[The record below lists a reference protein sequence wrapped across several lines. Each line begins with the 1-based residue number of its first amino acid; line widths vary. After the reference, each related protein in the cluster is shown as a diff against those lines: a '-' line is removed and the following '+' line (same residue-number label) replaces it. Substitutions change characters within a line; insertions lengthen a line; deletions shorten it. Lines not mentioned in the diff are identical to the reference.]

1 MLKGV
6 ALMIKF
12 FLVVGLIVLVWL
24 YVPIVPF
31 MIKHF
36 YHIVT
41 NGAVD
46 IYKYFKYK
54 KYNECKDYG
63 RIYMITAYRNKVFGS
78 GKTLDMTMV
87 ARRIFNKYD
96 GLPVWSESEKKFVTQ
111 HIHLISNVELLDVP
125 YTPFVSAEQMKNVI
139 QDEQDVTIFVF
150 DEVGAIWNSR
160 NYKDNISTELLKRL
174 LQVRKNKIGIICT
187 AQRFK
192 FVDALLRQITGSL
205 YCINKTWRILSIR
218 EFDAVS
224 FENCD
229 NMDMLKPLS
238 KSFKFVFDRDYAAY
252 DTSAIVDDLKKKD
265 MLTDAEILAAQ
276 GVIEPNIDFAT
287 GIKKRYR
294 KRKR

>member
-1 MLKGV
+1 
-6 ALMIKF
+6 MIKV
-12 FLVVGLIVLVWL
+12 LLILSLIVFVWV
-24 YVPIVPF
+24 YIPIIPF
-31 MIKHF
+31 TIKHF

-41 NGAVD
+41 NGTVD

-54 KYNECKDYG
+54 KYNECKSYG

-78 GKTLDMTMV
+78 GKTLDMTML
-87 ARRIFNKYD
+87 ARQIFNKYD

-125 YTPFVSAEQMKNVI
+125 YTPFVSAEQMKNVS
-139 QDEQDVTIFVF
+139 QEEQDVTIFVF

-205 YCINKTWRILSIR
+205 YCVNKVWRILSIR

-229 NMDMLKPLS
+229 NVDMLKPLS

-265 MLTDAEILAAQ
+265 MLTDAEILTAQ
-276 GVIEPNIDFAT
+276 GVIEPDIDFAT
-287 GIKKRYR
+287 GIKRRYR

>member
-1 MLKGV
+1 MPF
-6 ALMIKF
+6 IPF
-12 FLVVGLIVLVWL
+12 FIR
-24 YVPIVPF
+24 
-31 MIKHF
+31 HF
-36 YHIVT
+36 YHIIT
-41 NGAVD
+41 NVVVD

-63 RIYMITAYRNKVFGS
+63 RIFMVTAHRNKVFGS

-96 GLPVWSESEKKFVTQ
+96 GLPVWSDDKKEFVTQ

-125 YTPFVSAEQMKNVI
+125 YTPFISAEQLKNVE
-139 QDEQDVTIFVF
+139 QEEQDITIFVF

-205 YCINKTWRILSIR
+205 YCVNKMWRILAIR
-218 EFDAVS
+218 EYDAVS

-229 NMDMLKPLS
+229 NIDMLKPLS
-238 KSFKFVFDRDYAAY
+238 KKYKFVFDKDYLAY
-252 DTSAIVDDLKKKD
+252 DTSAIVDDLKKKN
-265 MLTDAEILAAQ
+265 MLTDAEILSAQ

>member
-1 MLKGV
+1 MKL
-6 ALMIKF
+6 
-12 FLVVGLIVLVWL
+12 LIVIALIVFIWV

-31 MIKHF
+31 VIKHF
-36 YHIVT
+36 YHICT

-46 IYKYFKYK
+46 LYKFFKHK
-54 KYNECKDYG
+54 EYNRCKAYG

-87 ARRIFNKYD
+87 ARGIYNRYN
-96 GLPVWSESEKKFVTQ
+96 GLPVWNESMQGFVTQ
-111 HIHLISNVELLDVP
+111 NIHLISNVELLDVP
-125 YTPFVSAEQMKNVI
+125 YTPFVSAEQLKNV
-139 QDEQDVTIFVF
+139 EQEEDDITIFVF

-160 NYKDNISTELLKRL
+160 NYKDNINTELLKRL

-205 YCINKTWRILSIR
+205 YCVNKTWRILSVR
-218 EFDAVS
+218 EYDAVS

-229 NMDMLKPLS
+229 NIDMIKPIS
-238 KSFKFVFDRDYAAY
+238 KGFKFVFNKDYAAY
-252 DTSAIVDDLKKKD
+252 DTAAIVEDLKKAD
-265 MLTDAEILAAQ
+265 MLTDAEVLAAQ
-276 GVIEPNIDFAT
+276 GVVEPNIDFAT

>member
-1 MLKGV
+1 
-6 ALMIKF
+6 MI
-12 FLVVGLIVLVWL
+12 LLIIGIIIFICI
-24 YVPIVPF
+24 YVPFIPF
-31 MIKHF
+31 IIRHF
-36 YHIVT
+36 YHVCV

-46 IYKYFKYK
+46 IYKFFKYK
-54 KYNECKDYG
+54 EYNRCKAYG

-87 ARRIFNKYD
+87 ARQIFNRYD
-96 GLPVWSESEKKFVTQ
+96 GLPVWSEDEQDFVTQ

-125 YTPFVSAEQMKNVI
+125 YTPFISAEQLKNV
-139 QDEQDVTIFVF
+139 EQEPEDVTLFVF

-174 LQVRKNKIGIICT
+174 LQVRKNKIGILCT

-205 YCINKTWRILSIR
+205 YCIQKTWRILSIR
-218 EFDAVS
+218 EYDAVS

-229 NMDMLKPLS
+229 NVDMLRPLS
-238 KSFKFVFDRDYAAY
+238 KSYKFVFDKDYAAY
-252 DTSAIVDDLKKKD
+252 DTSAIVDDLKKKN

>member
-1 MLKGV
+1 
-6 ALMIKF
+6 MIK
-12 FLVVGLIVLVWL
+12 LLLIIGLIVFICV
-24 YVPIVPF
+24 YVPIIPF
-31 MIKHF
+31 CIKHF

-46 IYKYFKYK
+46 LYNYFKHK
-54 KYNECKDYG
+54 EYNRCHFFG

-78 GKTLDMTMV
+78 GKTLDMTMI
-87 ARRIFNKYD
+87 ARAVYNKYNN
-96 GLPVWSESEKKFVTQ
+96 LPVWSESAQDFVIQ

-125 YTPFVSAEQMKNVI
+125 YTPFVSAEQLKNV
-139 QDEQDVTIFVF
+139 EQGEEDITIFVF

-160 NYKDNISTELLKRL
+160 NYKDNINTELLKRL
-174 LQVRKNKIGIICT
+174 LQVRKNKIGILCT

-205 YCINKTWRILSIR
+205 YCVNKTWRILSVR
-218 EFDAVS
+218 EYDAVS

-229 NMDMLKPLS
+229 NIDMIKPLS
-238 KSFKFVFDRDYAAY
+238 KSFKFVFNKDYAAY
-252 DTSAIVDDLKKKD
+252 DTSAIVDDLKKAD
-265 MLTDAEILAAQ
+265 MLTDSEILAAQ

-287 GIKKRYR
+287 GIKRRFR

>member
-1 MLKGV
+1 
-6 ALMIKF
+6 MIK
-12 FLVVGLIVLVWL
+12 LLLIIGLIVFICV
-24 YVPIVPF
+24 YVPIIPF
-31 MIKHF
+31 CIKHF

-46 IYKYFKYK
+46 LYNYFKHK
-54 KYNECKDYG
+54 EYNRCHFFG

-78 GKTLDMTMV
+78 GKTLDMTMI
-87 ARRIFNKYD
+87 ARAVYNKYNN
-96 GLPVWSESEKKFVTQ
+96 LPVWSESAQDFVIQ

-125 YTPFVSAEQMKNVI
+125 YTPFVSAEQLKNV
-139 QDEQDVTIFVF
+139 EQGEEDITIFVF

-160 NYKDNISTELLKRL
+160 NYKDNINTELLKRL
-174 LQVRKNKIGIICT
+174 LQVRKNKIGILCT

-205 YCINKTWRILSIR
+205 YCVNKTWRILSVR
-218 EFDAVS
+218 EYDAVS

-229 NMDMLKPLS
+229 NIDMIKPLS
-238 KSFKFVFDRDYAAY
+238 KSFKFVFNKDYSAY
-252 DTSAIVDDLKKKD
+252 DTSAIVDDLKKAD
-265 MLTDAEILAAQ
+265 MLTDNEILAAQ

-287 GIKKRYR
+287 GIKRRFR

>member
-1 MLKGV
+1 
-6 ALMIKF
+6 MIKV
-12 FLVVGLIVLVWL
+12 LLIVGLIFLVCVYL
-24 YVPIVPF
+24 PIVPF
-31 MIKHF
+31 TITHF
-36 YHIVT
+36 YHIIT

-46 IYKYFKYK
+46 LYKYIKHK
-54 KYNECKDYG
+54 ERNRCKAYG

-78 GKTLDMTMV
+78 GKTLDMTML
-87 ARRIFNKYD
+87 ARQIFNKYD
-96 GLPVWSESEKKFVTQ
+96 GLPVWNEEKQEFVTQ

-125 YTPFVSAEQMKNVI
+125 YTPFTTAEQLKNVV
-139 QDEQDVTIFVF
+139 QYEDDVTLFVF

-174 LQVRKNKIGIICT
+174 LQVRKNKIGILCT

-205 YCINKTWRILSIR
+205 YCVNKTWRILSVR
-218 EFDAVS
+218 EYDAVS

-229 NMDMLKPLS
+229 NIDMIKPLS
-238 KSFKFVFDRDYAAY
+238 IGFKFVFDKDYHAY
-252 DTSAIVDDLKKKD
+252 DTSAIVEDLKKAD
-265 MLTDAEILAAQ
+265 MLSDSEILAAQ

-287 GIKKRYR
+287 GIKKRFR

>member
-1 MLKGV
+1 
-6 ALMIKF
+6 MIL
-12 FLVVGLIVLVWL
+12 LVIGIIIFICI
-24 YVPIVPF
+24 YVPFIPF
-31 MIKHF
+31 IIRHF
-36 YHIVT
+36 YHVCV

-46 IYKYFKYK
+46 IYKFFKHK
-54 KYNECKDYG
+54 EYNRCKAYG

-87 ARRIFNKYD
+87 ARQIFNKYD
-96 GLPVWSESEKKFVTQ
+96 GLPVWSEDEQDFVTQ
-111 HIHLISNVELLDVP
+111 HIHLISNVELLDMP
-125 YTPFVSAEQMKNVI
+125 YTPFISAEQLKNV
-139 QDEQDVTIFVF
+139 EQEPEDVTLFVF

-174 LQVRKNKIGIICT
+174 LQVRKNKIGILCT

-205 YCINKTWRILSIR
+205 YCIQKTWRILSIR
-218 EFDAVS
+218 EYDAVS

-229 NMDMLKPLS
+229 NVDMLRPLS
-238 KSFKFVFDRDYAAY
+238 KSYKFVFDKDYAAY
-252 DTSAIVDDLKKKD
+252 DTSAIVDDLKKKN

>member
-1 MLKGV
+1 MMMFIIIV
-6 ALMIKF
+6 C
-12 FLVVGLIVLVWL
+12 LIVFIWV
-24 YVPIVPF
+24 YVPIIPF
-31 MIKHF
+31 TIKHF

-96 GLPVWSESEKKFVTQ
+96 GLPVWSEDKQEFVTQ

-125 YTPFVSAEQMKNVI
+125 YTPFVSAEQMKNVT
-139 QDEQDVTIFVF
+139 QEEQDVTIFVF

-205 YCINKTWRILSIR
+205 YCINKMWRILSIR

-229 NMDMLKPLS
+229 NVDMLKPLS
-238 KSFKFVFDRDYAAY
+238 KSYKFQFV
-252 DTSAIVDDLKKKD
+252 
-265 MLTDAEILAAQ
+265 
-276 GVIEPNIDFAT
+276 
-287 GIKKRYR
+287 
-294 KRKR
+294 

>member
-1 MLKGV
+1 
-6 ALMIKF
+6 MIKV
-12 FLVVGLIVLVWL
+12 LLIVGLIFLVCVYL
-24 YVPIVPF
+24 PIVPF
-31 MIKHF
+31 IVTHF
-36 YHIVT
+36 YHIIT

-46 IYKYFKYK
+46 LYKYIKHK
-54 KYNECKDYG
+54 ERNRCKAYG

-78 GKTLDMTMV
+78 GKTLDMTML
-87 ARRIFNKYD
+87 ARQIFNKYD
-96 GLPVWSESEKKFVTQ
+96 GLPVWNEDRQEFMTQ

-125 YTPFVSAEQMKNVI
+125 YTLFTTAEQLKNVV
-139 QDEQDVTIFVF
+139 QDEDDVTLFVF

-174 LQVRKNKIGIICT
+174 LQVRKNKIGILCT

-205 YCINKTWRILSIR
+205 YCVNKTWRILSVR
-218 EFDAVS
+218 EYDAVS

-229 NMDMLKPLS
+229 NIDMIKPLS
-238 KSFKFVFDRDYAAY
+238 IGFKFVFDKDYRAY
-252 DTSAIVDDLKKKD
+252 DTSAIVEDLKKAD
-265 MLTDAEILAAQ
+265 MLSDSEILAAQ

-287 GIKKRYR
+287 GIKKRFR

>member
-1 MLKGV
+1 MKLLLILAIIV
-6 ALMIKF
+6 F
-12 FLVVGLIVLVWL
+12 VVV

-31 MIKHF
+31 CIKHF
-36 YHIVT
+36 YHIAT

-46 IYKYFKYK
+46 IYTYFKHK
-54 KYNECKDYG
+54 EYNRCHFFG

-87 ARRIFNKYD
+87 ARYVYNRYN
-96 GLPVWSESEKKFVTQ
+96 GLPVWNEDKQTFVTQ
-111 HIHLISNVELLDVP
+111 HIHLISNVDLLDVP
-125 YTPFVSAEQMKNVI
+125 YTPFISAEQMKNV
-139 QDEQDVTIFVF
+139 EQEEDDITIFVF

-205 YCINKTWRILSIR
+205 YCVNKTWRILSVR
-218 EFDAVS
+218 EYDAVS

-229 NMDMLKPLS
+229 NIDMLKPLS
-238 KSFKFVFDRDYAAY
+238 KKYKFVFDKDYLAY

-265 MLTDAEILAAQ
+265 MLTDAEILSAQ

>member
-1 MLKGV
+1 MKL
-6 ALMIKF
+6 L
-12 FLVVGLIVLVWL
+12 LILAIIVFVLV
-24 YVPIVPF
+24 YVPIIPF
-31 MIKHF
+31 CIKHF

-41 NGAVD
+41 NGTVD
-46 IYKYFKYK
+46 IYKYFKHK
-54 KYNECKDYG
+54 EYNRCHFFG

-87 ARRIFNKYD
+87 ARYVYNRYN
-96 GLPVWSESEKKFVTQ
+96 GLPVWNEDKQTFVNQ
-111 HIHLISNVELLDVP
+111 NIHLISNVELLDVP
-125 YTPFVSAEQMKNVI
+125 YTPFVSVEQMKNVE
-139 QDEQDVTIFVF
+139 QDEDDITIFVF

-174 LQVRKNKIGIICT
+174 LQVRKNKIGILCT

-205 YCINKTWRILSIR
+205 FCVNKTWRILSVR
-218 EFDAVS
+218 EYDAVS

-229 NMDMLKPLS
+229 NIDMIKPLS
-238 KSFKFVFDRDYAAY
+238 KSYKFVFNKDYAAY
-252 DTSAIVDDLKKKD
+252 DTSALVDDLKKKD

>member
-1 MLKGV
+1 MKLLIVV
-6 ALMIKF
+6 ALIAF
-12 FLVVGLIVLVWL
+12 IWV

-31 MIKHF
+31 VIKHF
-36 YHIVT
+36 YYICI

-46 IYKYFKYK
+46 LYKFFKHK
-54 KYNECKDYG
+54 EYNRCKAYG

-87 ARRIFNKYD
+87 ARGIYNRYN
-96 GLPVWSESEKKFVTQ
+96 GLPVWNEDKQSFVTQ
-111 HIHLISNVELLDVP
+111 NIHLISNVELLDVP
-125 YTPFVSAEQMKNVI
+125 YTPFVSAEQLKNV
-139 QDEQDVTIFVF
+139 EQEEDDVTIFVF

-160 NYKDNISTELLKRL
+160 NYKDNINTELLKRL

-205 YCINKTWRILSIR
+205 YCVNKTWRILSVR
-218 EFDAVS
+218 EYDAVS

-229 NMDMLKPLS
+229 NIDMIKPLS
-238 KSFKFVFDRDYAAY
+238 KSFKFVFNKDYSAY
-252 DTSAIVDDLKKKD
+252 DTSAIVDDLKKAD
-265 MLTDAEILAAQ
+265 MLTDAEVLAAQ
-276 GVIEPNIDFAT
+276 GVVEPNIDFAT

>member
-1 MLKGV
+1 MKLLLILAIIVFV
-6 ALMIKF
+6 A
-12 FLVVGLIVLVWL
+12 V
-24 YVPIVPF
+24 YVPIIPF
-31 MIKHF
+31 CIKHF

-41 NGAVD
+41 NGVVD
-46 IYKYFKYK
+46 IYKYFKHK
-54 KYNECKDYG
+54 EYNRCKAYG
-63 RIYMITAYRNKVFGS
+63 KIYMITAHRNKVFGS

-87 ARRIFNKYD
+87 ARNIYNRYN
-96 GLPVWSESEKKFVTQ
+96 GLPVWNEDKQTFVTQ
-111 HIHLISNVELLDVP
+111 NIHLISNVELLDVP
-125 YTPFVSAEQMKNVI
+125 YTPFISAEQIKNVE
-139 QDEQDVTIFVF
+139 QDEDDVTIFVF

-205 YCINKTWRILSIR
+205 YCINKMWRILSIR

-229 NMDMLKPLS
+229 NLDMLKPLS
-238 KSFKFVFDRDYAAY
+238 KSYKFVFDKDYAAY

-265 MLTDAEILAAQ
+265 MLTDAEILSAQ

>member
-1 MLKGV
+1 
-6 ALMIKF
+6 MIKF
-12 FLVVGLIVLVWL
+12 VLTVSLIIVVCV
-24 YVPIVPF
+24 YMPF
-31 MIKHF
+31 IPFFIRHF
-36 YHIVT
+36 YHIIT
-41 NGAVD
+41 NAVVD

-63 RIYMITAYRNKVFGS
+63 RIFMVTAYRNKVFGS

-96 GLPVWSESEKKFVTQ
+96 GLPVWSEDKKEFVTQ
-111 HIHLISNVELLDVP
+111 RIHLISNVELLDVP
-125 YTPFVSAEQMKNVI
+125 YTPFISAEQLKNVE
-139 QDEQDVTIFVF
+139 QEEQDITIFVF

-205 YCINKTWRILSIR
+205 YCVNKIWRILAII
-218 EFDAVS
+218 EYDAVS

-229 NMDMLKPLS
+229 NIDMLKPLS
-238 KSFKFVFDRDYAAY
+238 KKYKFVFDKDYLAY

-265 MLTDAEILAAQ
+265 MLTDAEILSAQ

>member
-1 MLKGV
+1 MKL
-6 ALMIKF
+6 L
-12 FLVVGLIVLVWL
+12 LVSGIIAFVMV
-24 YVPIVPF
+24 YVPIIPF
-31 MIKHF
+31 CIKHF

-46 IYKYFKYK
+46 IYKYFKHK
-54 KYNECKDYG
+54 EYNRCHFFG

-78 GKTLDMTMV
+78 GKTLDMTML
-87 ARRIFNKYD
+87 ARCVYNRYN
-96 GLPVWSESEKKFVTQ
+96 GLSVWNEDKQAFVTQ
-111 HIHLISNVELLDVP
+111 NIHIISNVELLDVP
-125 YTPFVSAEQMKNVI
+125 YTPFVSAEQMKNV
-139 QDEQDVTIFVF
+139 EQEEDDITLFVF

-174 LQVRKNKIGIICT
+174 LQVRKNKVGILCT

-205 YCINKTWRILSIR
+205 FCVNKTWRILSVR
-218 EFDAVS
+218 EYDAVS

-229 NMDMLKPLS
+229 NIDMIKPLS
-238 KSFKFVFDRDYAAY
+238 KSYKFVFNKDYAAY
-252 DTSAIVDDLKKKD
+252 DTSALVDDLKKKD

>member
-1 MLKGV
+1 
-6 ALMIKF
+6 MIK
-12 FLVVGLIVLVWL
+12 LLLIIGLIVFICV
-24 YVPIVPF
+24 YVPIIPF
-31 MIKHF
+31 CIKHF

-46 IYKYFKYK
+46 LYNYFKHK
-54 KYNECKDYG
+54 EYNRCHFFG

-78 GKTLDMTMV
+78 GKTLDMTMI
-87 ARRIFNKYD
+87 ARAVYNKYNN
-96 GLPVWSESEKKFVTQ
+96 LPVWSESAQDFVIQ

-125 YTPFVSAEQMKNVI
+125 YTPFVSAEQLKNV
-139 QDEQDVTIFVF
+139 EQGEEDITIFVF

-160 NYKDNISTELLKRL
+160 NYKDNINTELLKRL
-174 LQVRKNKIGIICT
+174 LQVRKNKIGILCT

-205 YCINKTWRILSIR
+205 YCVNKTWRILSVR
-218 EFDAVS
+218 EYDAVS

-229 NMDMLKPLS
+229 NIDMIKPLS
-238 KSFKFVFDRDYAAY
+238 KSFEFIFNKDYAAY
-252 DTSAIVDDLKKKD
+252 DTSAIVDDLKKAD
-265 MLTDAEILAAQ
+265 MLTDSEILAAQ

-287 GIKKRYR
+287 GIKRRFR